1 MATFSSPRPEV
12 AGFSGVQ
19 LLNHAG
25 AARSTNLVG
34 NYMSE
39 TVVIQ
44 GGSWRF
50 HACKITCAGAP
61 PMVVA
66 GKADVRLLECRIGGM
81 DGDKGKASSG
91 VLVTGE
97 SRCSLHTCVLEYTDS
112 EDYTQMVDS
121 MTPLSHSIL

>member
-61 PMVVA
+61 PLVVA
-66 GKADVRLLECRIGGM
+66 GKGDVRLLECRIGGM

-112 EDYTQMVDS
+112 EDYT
-121 MTPLSHSIL
+121 LSLIHI